1 MLYTVCLSQ
10 VIYWFNKHILLAE
23 LLVHTVYYGPSF
35 FSSNLLI
42 QSNAI
47 KRGSV
52 IHSMDRENKV
62 NKMFII
68 MAFCLGELETS
79 AGQVIWQTGLT
90 IRNILLAF
98 DNNRTSQRLSVEREN
113 HNANAPC

>member
-90 IRNILLAF
+90 IRNIILAF
-98 DNNRTSQRLSVEREN
+98 DNNRTSQRLSVESEN
-113 HNANAPC
+113 HNANASC

>member
-23 LLVHTVYYGPSF
+23 LLVHTVYYGPNFF
-35 FSSNLLI
+35 FSDLLI

-47 KRGSV
+47 KQGSV

-79 AGQVIWQTGLT
+79 AGQVI
-90 IRNILLAF
+90 
-98 DNNRTSQRLSVEREN
+98 
-113 HNANAPC
+113 